1 MKEEWDLTFKQ
12 RIWLEWLKVN
22 NPYFIQMISMEKMI
36 DYVLM
41 KDKYNKEQREKLNQM
56 YDSYKKSNKKLD
68 NEQS

>member
-12 RIWLEWLKVN
+12 RIWLEWLTVN

-41 KDKYNKEQREKLNQM
+41 KGKYNKEQREKLNQM